1 MSSLSDKRLAVVGAG
16 NIGRILVERL
26 RDAGVAAEQLRL
38 CDTDPERAR
47 ALAEAHGLAV
57 VTPAEIAS
65 CQADI
70 WLLATPP
77 GAVTGVLQ
85 ALRESLRAGQIVI
98 SFAAGVSLSWLE
110 ALVPAGVMVVRV
122 MPNAPSL
129 VGRGLSPVAYGAAA
143 TSQTRAL
150 VGELLTVLGETVEV
164 SDEQMNWCV
173 GLSGAAMRSLL
184 PVLEGM
190 VQAGLEAG
198 LPDRDARHVAAQ
210 VMLGTAALLLETDLT
225 WEQLK
230 ALTPMQTVDEAAVAQ
245 IFLDAARGA
254 KAKADALQR
263 KLAEVRPGG

>member
-1 MSSLSDKRLAVVGAG
+1 MNILSDKRLAVIGAG

-26 RDAGVAAEQLRL
+26 RYTGVAAERLIL

-47 ALAEAHGLAV
+47 ALAKAHGLVV

-77 GAVTGVLQ
+77 GAVAGVLQ

-98 SFAAGVSLSWLE
+98 SFAAGVPLSWLE
-110 ALVPAGVMVVRV
+110 ALVPASVTVVRV

-129 VGRGLSPVAYGAAA
+129 VGRGLNPVAYSVAI
-143 TSQTRAL
+143 TPQTRAL
-150 VGELLTVLGETVEV
+150 VGELLAVLGDTVEV

-173 GLSGAAMRSLL
+173 GLSGAAMRTLL

-198 LPDRDARHVAAQ
+198 LPDRDARRVAAQ

-230 ALTPMQTVDEAAVAQ
+230 ALTPMQTVDEAVVTQ
-245 IFLDAARGA
+245 LFLDAARGA
-254 KAKADALQR
+254 KAKVDALQR
-263 KLAEVRPGG
+263 KLAQAKPSG